1 MTKRAI
7 PMLLRTA
14 SILAVLACAAPV
26 FAQAAKPIPANEF
39 PEGYTGRGEPKT
51 GTGKEWMVAA
61 ANPYAARAGAEILEA
76 GGSALDAAIA
86 VNLVLGLVEPQSS
99 GIGGGAFI
107 VHWDAKAQALRSY
120 DGRERAP
127 AAAEEN
133 RFLTKDGKV
142 MGRMQA
148 IVGGRSVGVPGLI
161 RLMELAHKNHGKLPW
176 DRLFQPAIALA
187 ENGFE
192 ISPRLS
198 ALLSN
203 ERSLRESE
211 TARALYFD
219 DSGNA
224 KAAGTLLKNP
234 AYAATL
240 REVAAKG
247 ADAFYSGPIA
257 AEIVRTVTTAPHNPG
272 DMTLEDITA
281 YRAVERKPVCGGYR
295 GYKVCGMGPP
305 SSGGI
310 GVIQSLAILEP
321 HDLRALGPK
330 SPTSYHLMAEAGRL
344 SFADRAVYMAD
355 PDVVPV
361 PVDALI
367 APEYLKRRAGL
378 VRPDARIPVA
388 EAGKVPTKVG
398 FVPAPSP
405 EMMSTTHFSL
415 IDKEG
420 NAVAM
425 TSTIESGF
433 GSRLMTR
440 GGFMLNNQLTDFSYE
455 DVAEKRTVANR
466 VGGSKRP
473 RSSMTPTIVFDRNGR
488 LEMVLGSPGGP
499 AIVGFVVKT
508 LVAMI
513 DWDMSPAH
521 AAAHPFVL
529 GMGNTVTLEEGLEP
543 VRPALEKLGHTV
555 RVNNAASGIHAI
567 RVTKDGLVG
576 GADPRREGIVI
587 GK

>member
-1 MTKRAI
+1 MKTKLRIAVC
-7 PMLLRTA
+7 LLA
-14 SILAVLACAAPV
+14 LALCGPA
-26 FAQAAKPIPANEF
+26 FAQAAKPLPANEF
-39 PEGYTGRGEPKT
+39 PEGFTGKAAEPKS

-61 ANPYAARAGAEILEA
+61 ANPFATQAGAEILEA

-107 VHWDAKAQALRSY
+107 VHWDQKGQSLRSY
-120 DGRERAP
+120 DGREKAP
-127 AAAEEN
+127 AAADEA
-133 RFLTKDGKV
+133 RFLTKDGRP

-148 IVGGRSVGVPGLI
+148 VVGGKSVGVPGLI
-161 RLMELAHKNHGKLPW
+161 RVMELAHKNHGRLPW
-176 DRLFQPAIALA
+176 ARLFQPAIKLA
-187 ENGFE
+187 EDGFPV
-192 ISPRLS
+192 SPRLA
-198 ALLSN
+198 ALLGN
-203 ERSLRESE
+203 DRNLRNSE

-219 DSGNA
+219 ADGNA
-224 KAAGTLLKNP
+224 KAPGTILKNP

-240 REVAAKG
+240 REIASKG
-247 ADAFYSGPIA
+247 PDAFYEGPIA
-257 AEIVRTVTTAPHNPG
+257 AEIVRTVATAPQNAG
-272 DMTLEDITA
+272 DMTLDDLKN
-281 YRAVERKPVCGGYR
+281 YRAVEREPVCGGYR
-295 GYKVCGMGPP
+295 GYRVCGMGPP

-330 SPTSYHLMAEAGRL
+330 SPTSYHLLAEAGRL

-355 PDVVPV
+355 PDAVPV
-361 PVDALI
+361 PVAGLI
-367 APEYLKRRAGL
+367 APAYLKERASL
-378 VRPDARIPVA
+378 VRKDARLPVA

-398 FVPAPSP
+398 FAPAPSP

-415 IDKEG
+415 VDGNG

-440 GGFMLNNQLTDFSYE
+440 GGFILNNQLTDFSYE

-466 VGGSKRP
+466 VAGSKRP
-473 RSSMTPTIVFDRNGR
+473 RSSMTPTIVFDQDGK

-513 DWDMSPAH
+513 DWDMTPAY
-521 AAAHPFVL
+521 AAAAPFVL
-529 GMGNTVTLEEGLEP
+529 GMGNTVTLEEGLES
-543 VRPALEKLGHTV
+543 VRAELEKLGHTV
-555 RVNNAASGIHAI
+555 RLNNAASGVHAI
-567 RVTKDGLVG
+567 RVTDEGLVG

>member
-1 MTKRAI
+1 MKKNLCI
-7 PMLLRTA
+7 A
-14 SILAVLACAAPV
+14 SILIMTALAAPAT
-26 FAQAAKPIPANEF
+26 AQPAKPLPANEF
-39 PEGYTGRGEPKT
+39 PEGFTGRAAEPKS

-61 ANPYAARAGAEILEA
+61 ANPFATQAGAEILEA

-107 VHWDAKAQALRSY
+107 VHWDQKAGVLRSY
-120 DGRERAP
+120 DGREKAP
-127 AAAEEN
+127 AAAAEN
-133 RFLTKDGKV
+133 RFLTKDGQP

-161 RLMELAHKNHGKLPW
+161 RLMELAHKNHGKLAW
-176 DRLFQPAIALA
+176 ARLFQPAITLA
-187 ENGFE
+187 ENGFP

-198 ALLSN
+198 QLLGG
-203 ERSLRESE
+203 ERNLRNSE

-224 KAAGTLLKNP
+224 KAPGTLLKNP

-240 REVAAKG
+240 RAIAEKG
-247 ADAFYSGPIA
+247 ADAFYTGPIA
-257 AEIVRTVTTAPHNPG
+257 AEIVQTVNTAPQNPG
-272 DMTLEDITA
+272 DMTLDDLKT
-281 YRAVERKPVCGGYR
+281 YKAVERTPVCGSYR
-295 GYKVCGMGPP
+295 TYKVCGMGPP

-310 GVIQSLAILEP
+310 GVIQSLAVLEP

-330 SPTSYHLMAEAGRL
+330 SPTSYHLLAEAGRL
-344 SFADRAVYMAD
+344 SFADRAIYMAD
-355 PDVVPV
+355 PDAIPV
-361 PVDALI
+361 PTEALI
-367 APEYLKRRAGL
+367 SPEYLKQRAAL
-378 VRPDARIPVA
+378 VKNDARLPVA
-388 EAGKVPTKVG
+388 EAGKVPTKRA
-398 FVPAPSP
+398 FAPADSP

-415 IDKEG
+415 IDRDG

-440 GGFMLNNQLTDFSYE
+440 GGFILNNQLTDFSYE
-455 DVAEKRTVANR
+455 DVAEKRIVANR
-466 VGGSKRP
+466 VAGSKRP
-473 RSSMTPTIVFDRNGR
+473 RSSMTPTIVFDKDGK

-521 AAAHPFVL
+521 AAAAPFVL
-529 GMGNTVTLEEGLEP
+529 GMGNMVTLEDGLEP
-543 VRPALEKLGHTV
+543 MKTDLEKLGHTV

-567 RVTKDGLVG
+567 RVTREGLVG
-576 GADPRREGIVI
+576 GADPRREGVVI